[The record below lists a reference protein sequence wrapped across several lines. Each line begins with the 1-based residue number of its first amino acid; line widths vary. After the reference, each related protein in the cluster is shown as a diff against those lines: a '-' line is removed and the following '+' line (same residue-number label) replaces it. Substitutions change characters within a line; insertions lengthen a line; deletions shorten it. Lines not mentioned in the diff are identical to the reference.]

1 MRAIAFLAALALP
14 AVAPALTL
22 DEAIETAFRNDPQL
36 RALAAE
42 REAVRLEERA
52 ANRILADNPELGLQG
67 GGAWAGADNGFEYQV
82 SIEQPLRLGGQ
93 GAARSAAVAA
103 ALERQAAAIRARRIA
118 LRAEVRAAWVRA
130 LAAREREALARD
142 SAALATEAAEA
153 AEQRL
158 AEGRIRRIDRNAAV
172 VEAARAGR
180 EAASAAI
187 ESAKAAAEVR
197 RLLGLAA
204 DEPLELEGTLAPRA
218 VFPAPVP
225 VPDPVRPRQAPAVL
239 EARLSLRE
247 AQARRALADAAAAP
261 DLTVGAYFLRELDTD
276 HLFATV
282 AIPLPLFDR
291 NESERA
297 AARREEAQA
306 EAALVETERSIAAAR
321 EEARVRLG
329 AAGAAVAAWEAA
341 ALEAVNENL
350 ALATE
355 AFREGDIGFPAYLL
369 LRREALAGRLAWI
382 DALEEL
388 ALAQAEWERL
398 AATGGE

>member
-1 MRAIAFLAALALP
+1 MPTVQETTSIGEQLKALVRLQHIDSKIDQVRKLRGDLPDEIRDLEDERAGLETRIRNLRQEQEDNVTARGKAERDIKESESLIKRYEEQQLQ
-14 AVAPALTL
+14 VRNNREYDALTKEIEVQKQRIA
-22 DEAIETAFRNDPQL
+22 EAQARIEEIET
-36 RALAAE
+36 
-42 REAVRLEERA
+42 
-52 ANRILADNPELGLQG
+52 
-67 GGAWAGADNGFEYQV
+67 NGPV
-82 SIEQPLRLGGQ
+82 
-93 GAARSAAVAA
+93 
-103 ALERQAAAIRARRIA
+103 
-118 LRAEVRAAWVRA
+118 
-130 LAAREREALARD
+130 
-142 SAALATEAAEA
+142 LATTIME